1 MPSAS
6 HAAFSSPGSVTWDF
20 SGGDG
25 SRPPECSV
33 FLHLGR
39 VLAAP
44 APLIWDG
51 TPPPST
57 VSWSVPQQPVV
68 AGFREVKER
77 CGVLNVKFPGFG
89 GLRWETEGFM
99 GMGGRG

>member
-6 HAAFSSPGSVTWDF
+6 HAAFSSPGSDLGFFRWRRLTSPGVLCV
-20 SGGDG
+20 S
-25 SRPPECSV
+25 PPGAGARCTSTP
-33 FLHLGR
+33 HMG
-39 VLAAP
+39 P
-44 APLIWDG
+44 A
-51 TPPPST
+51 PST